1 MISIIIIGHNEGW
14 RLTLCLK
21 SILVIINKFRNF
33 DFEIIYVDSN
43 STDDS
48 IERTKIIQNI
58 KVFKLEDNMNA
69 AIARNVGAKE
79 SKGSVLYFVDGD
91 MELNPDF
98 LSFALNEKGELLYD
112 LLTGHLDDFFYN
124 YSHKFLE
131 SCPRTYTGEIPKDIQ
146 LLKTNGGIFIL
157 KRDIWNLILGMNNK
171 FKVNEDIDLSIRLSN
186 KKIFTKR
193 LPYLITK
200 HHTIDYRNE
209 KRMWRN
215 LWAGFGLYP
224 GLIFR
229 NHFFNIDV
237 IKNVLRSQYTAIFL
251 MLIILI
257 NIFKINI
264 ILYAYLI
271 YFMALVLRVI
281 LNSRIMKV
289 EKITI
294 LYFIERIL
302 NQFFL
307 DVSFWAG
314 FFMFYPKNKMEIYR
328 NIY

>member
-33 DFEIIYVDSN
+33 DFEVIYVDSN

-48 IERTKIIQNI
+48 IERTKIIQNV

-124 YSHKFLE
+124 YNHKFLE
-131 SCPRTYTGEIPKDIQ
+131 NCPRTYTSEIPKEIQ
-146 LLKTNGGIFIL
+146 LLRTNGGIFII
-157 KRDIWNLILGMNNK
+157 KRDIWNLVLGMNNK
-171 FKVNEDIDLSIRLSN
+171 FKINEDIDLSIRLSN

-193 LPYLITK
+193 LPYLIAK

-224 GLIFR
+224 GLILR
-229 NHFFNIDV
+229 KHFFNIDV

-264 ILYAYLI
+264 ISSTSLIYLI
-271 YFMALVLRVI
+271 ALVLRVI
-281 LNSRIMKV
+281 FNSRNMKAESIRV
-289 EKITI
+289 
-294 LYFIERIL
+294 LYFIKGII

-307 DVSFWAG
+307 DVSFWVG
-314 FFMFYPKNKMEIYR
+314 FFMFYPMNKIEIYTKV
-328 NIY
+328 